1 MLRMFKMSV
10 LTLLIITV
18 VFTALVVELSPAV
31 VVSSSEQVN
40 KADTVQALL
49 DDLRESLRSR
59 YEAQKIYVSADQ
71 ANSLAGFLN
80 RALDPANAQVNFL
93 ADKVL
98 IAGSYEIRTSLLSVY
113 INIEALIVEGD
124 ALQVD
129 LVTIGD
135 LPLPGGF
142 ALSLA
147 ESLINYYTSSLV
159 ATKAIN
165 TINSLTI
172 ENNAMLVNLAPIDTL
187 LREFKNIK
195 TGGSREDARILKIRI
210 AHYLRLLDGIYVAP
224 LNSNAQQ
231 TSLSMYLHAVMKEAA
246 VMSENGSAT
255 LENEAAILALAIYA
269 GSPRFTDIIGDL
281 SFAIDRIPYAWPKPV
296 LVNRQD
302 LSLHFVF
309 SAAIKLL
316 SQKGISIAVGEF
328 KELMDRG
335 QGGSGYSFI
344 DLAADLSGTN
354 FAALA
359 VNPKTAQ
366 RLQTIMLGEANETL
380 FMVPVIGLDEGLSKV
395 QFTEQYGEVDSVRYR
410 QIVDD
415 INARITKLPISL

>member
-1 MLRMFKMSV
+1 MFKMSV